1 MYIRTV
7 KNSQGH
13 AYYQVME
20 SYWEDG
26 RSKQRLIMSLGRV
39 GEDGEK
45 NLDSLVKSISKHRD
59 ILTVTQL
66 AKEVSVDQTYILGP
80 LLVLEKLFE
89 RFGID
94 EIANRLK
101 TKHPQLELDVRKTL
115 FTMVAC
121 RFVKPGSK
129 LKIFEHWKNI
139 LYPELIDSELPLHHL
154 YRVLD
159 ILSEHKEDIESSL
172 YWKDRDLL
180 SQPTDIVL
188 YDLTTL
194 RFESTKE
201 TEDLRRFGFSKE
213 MRTDCTQV
221 VLGLLL
227 DTDGIPLGFEVYPGN
242 TFEGKTLSGIVEKMR
257 KKFQIRRFIFVAD
270 RGLFSKNNIDI
281 LKQDDGEF
289 IVGCKLWSMTKG
301 NQEEVKSL
309 EKFTWV
315 ILEELA
321 IFETKSPEGDRL
333 IITWSKVRAERDA
346 KARADILVKI
356 EKKLLSKKKVTT
368 KELVTNSNYK
378 KYLKSLEG
386 GTPEINMETIELEKS
401 RDGFFGIITN
411 AKDLKASQVVTNYK
425 ELWKIEDAF
434 GELKGTL
441 KTRPIF
447 HWTDG
452 RIVGHLV
459 VCFLAYYCEAQITK
473 MLRENGKV
481 LTSPAITTGP
491 IKQRALTV
499 AEAMKE
505 LNEVRAVP
513 VKIRGN
519 TIWCRTD
526 IAGNAAKIFQTLGL
540 KIPSKVLKTESI
552 PADMK

>member
-1 MYIRTV
+1 
-7 KNSQGH
+7 
-13 AYYQVME
+13 ME

-45 NLDSLVKSISKHRD
+45 NLDSLVKSISKYRD